1 MEKDPPRSLRMQ
13 IRFASLRLLLD
24 RVASKLLVRL
34 AWCLQLHILN
44 FTTLTLMADKPIYF
58 LPMIAYQLRRVLK
71 SDWLSET
78 NRKNSKE
85 FQEAIPGTVDKM
97 KTLGLWIAITLIF
110 HRHSSPLATMR
121 LNRVI
126 SKTYENGKIF
136 WGHVFIFKLL
146 PLTDTG
152 AALSLRM
159 FFSVL
164 RFFRVA
170 SRAVGPLV
178 NLCFFEFLDWIWPKR
193 YAIGRWLG
201 RIVFKI
207 FERHIEGFLF
217 MYVVNHIS
225 MLIRGNPLFGHQYWS
240 GPASLHIS
248 IVTIAQYL
256 LDRTR
261 SSRKPWARSRPNA
274 TTPAPLEPFKYSPIE
289 EKDTVRLLLIYPRH
303 PDGSVKCALFQT
315 PLSSVPRYEA
325 LSYRWGGSG
334 PNAEISV
341 NGRSVMVTPNALQ
354 VLKNRSSFWQPKLV
368 WIDSVCIDQ
377 TNEDEKARQ
386 IELMEEIYRKA
397 YIVSAA
403 LVVNLEALDIK
414 EELRRFMGNWA
425 AEIWFDWARN
435 PNLAEFQNVVI
446 KHLMVSF
453 AADVLDDL
461 RLSYFQNQS
470 NQFPW
475 YRKFAPQ
482 RYTWRIKAFRHFLAN
497 SWFERMWVVQEVALP
512 PSLRVMY
519 GDLEIDWTRLV
530 DAISLINENPMLG
543 GPLLESGDSVGSRMP
558 PPAACGTIP
567 LMAHIRQLVQDD
579 QDRPLGELL
588 LRCRQFTATE
598 PKDKLFAIRGMCSKL
613 PEALLKPTESTRKT
627 WEEVLVNAAKCLV
640 SEGDAA
646 RMLAACGCIAEG
658 DARSTVTLPS
668 WVPDW
673 SIRQAGSPLSFS
685 DEKMDYKAGG
695 PEPVKARIEMQSL
708 FLDGILF
715 DRIVDLGPIWDVSP
729 LFAGPR
735 QASEYLFDSPE
746 LLKVSYELVIWSTWT
761 KEQYPGFED
770 QRLREAFWRTLIGNR
785 TFKENPAPSSLAQG
799 FETYEKFMADIIRNP
814 DRIRNNAKVGL
825 KEQEE
830 LISMSDFSHPL
841 MRCWAGRRVCVTMK
855 GYIGIVP
862 PRSEIGDK
870 IVVFI
875 GMQTPSVLRM
885 GNGNGGM
892 KHQNIGECY
901 VHGLMNG
908 EIFDTGS
915 PRREFELI

>member
-13 IRFASLRLLLD
+13 IHFASLRLLLD

-44 FTTLTLMADKPIYF
+44 FTTLTVMADKPIYF
-58 LPMIAYQLRRVLK
+58 LPMIAYQLRWVLK

-85 FQEAIPGTVDKM
+85 FQEAISDTVDKM
-97 KTLGLWIAITLIF
+97 KMFGLWIAITLIF

-126 SKTYENGKIF
+126 SKAYENEKVF
-136 WGHVFIFKLL
+136 WAHVFIFKLL
-146 PLTDTG
+146 PLTDG
-152 AALSLRM
+152 SALLLRM

-164 RFFRVA
+164 RFFHGA
-170 SRAVGPLV
+170 SRMVCPIV
-178 NLCFFEFLDWIWPKR
+178 NFCFFEFLDWIWPKR
-193 YAIGRWLG
+193 YAIGRCLG
-201 RIVFKI
+201 WIVFKI

-217 MYVVNHIS
+217 MYVVNRIS
-225 MLIRGNPLFGHQYWS
+225 MLVRGDPLFGHQYWS

-248 IVTIAQYL
+248 IVTTAEYL
-256 LDRTR
+256 LVRTR
-261 SSRKPWARSRPNA
+261 SSRKPWARSRPNV
-274 TTPAPLEPFKYSPIE
+274 TTPAPLESFKYSPIE
-289 EKDTVRLLLIYPRH
+289 EKDTIRLLLIYPRH

-325 LSYRWGGSG
+325 ISYRWGGSG

-341 NGRSVMVTPNALQ
+341 NDRSVMVTPNAWE

-414 EELRRFMGNWA
+414 EELRKLMGNWA
-425 AEIWFDWARN
+425 VEIWSGWARD
-435 PNLAEFQNVVI
+435 PNIAEFQNAAI
-446 KHLMVSF
+446 KHLMVSL
-453 AADVLDDL
+453 AADVLDDF
-461 RLSYFQNQS
+461 RLSYFQTKS
-470 NQFPW
+470 NRLSW
-475 YRKFAPQ
+475 YRKFASQ
-482 RYTWRIKAFRHFLAN
+482 RYTWRIKAFRQFLAN
-497 SWFERMWVVQEVALP
+497 SWFDRMWVVQEVALP
-512 PSLRVMY
+512 PSLRVIY
-519 GDLEIDWTRLV
+519 GDLEIDWTLLV
-530 DAISLINENPMLG
+530 DAISLISENSVLS
-543 GPLLESGDSVGSRMP
+543 GPLLESGDSVGFRRS
-558 PPAACGTIP
+558 PPAACGTIL
-567 LMAHIRQLVQDD
+567 LMTHIRQLVQDD

-588 LRCRQFTATE
+588 LRCRQFAATE
-598 PKDKLFAIRGMCSKL
+598 PKDKLFAIRGICSKL
-613 PEALLKPTESTRKT
+613 PEALLKPTESIGKT
-627 WEEVLVNAAKCLV
+627 WEEVFFNAAECLV

-673 SIRQAGSPLSFS
+673 SIRQAGSLLSFS

-715 DRIVDLGPIWDVSP
+715 DRIVDLGPIWDVFP
-729 LFAGPR
+729 FFAGPR
-735 QASEYLFDSPE
+735 QTSECLFDSSE
-746 LLKVSYELVIWSTWT
+746 LLKASYEKVIRSTWT

-785 TFKENPAPSSLAQG
+785 TSKENPAPSNLAKA
-799 FETYEKFMADIIRNP
+799 FEMYEKCMADIIRNP
-814 DRIRNNAKVGL
+814 DRIRNNAEIGL

-830 LISMSDFSHPL
+830 LISMSYFSHPL
-841 MRCWAGRRVCVTMK
+841 MRCWAGRRVCITMK

-908 EIFDTGS
+908 EIFDTGT